1 MKIALPSGEE
11 PISVLSLGAG
21 DSVESRIAKN
31 LLDID
36 EPLINNLP
44 NQIEDVL
51 DGYRDLSDEEL
62 GVFEE
67 ELKEAYR
74 RVVNK
79 TLNEVTNDYDISY
92 NEGRLGNYKLKQLFD
107 DTFKNKIL
115 GGSRFELP
123 EYTREQARSFV
134 KDNMVEIKTQE
145 WETSSASYKMKN
157 VSFTEFEHWD
167 APNSKANA
175 MINNNVQPYN
185 KPISELAEDSM
196 GFSEF
201 TRAKVSGDEVDPV
214 LVDKYLR
221 ESKDAIPAEYRR
233 KIKELEK
240 YEKRVQNIFDE
251 LYKNTE
257 DPKFKQIYDTI
268 QDLRRGLPKDFDRV
282 KYSGSQTSMSAGE
295 MTEFNRGF
303 DYLRY
308 TIPIVERQLKAI
320 DSFPKAKWSKSKAQK
335 INYLQT
341 QKDVKEMIKQINKIK
356 KTITRKKLE
365 EGIRALYETPEE
377 FEEKH
382 GEYFRQDRNTLS
394 KEKMKEYFD
403 NPVDFIRDYLP
414 LNLVLY
420 EITFSIRA
428 KTETKQDPFTGEEE
442 EQTTYTIHEDSD
454 SSSKHKTLKDRIK
467 NQVDLYPIGF
477 KPSTS
482 TPRILGEKINIENEL
497 EGTVADREFALNVIN
512 KLSRN
517 NDDLNRAGI
526 GG

>member
-11 PISVLSLGAG
+11 PISVLSLGVG

-31 LLDID
+31 LLDVD

-44 NQIEDVL
+44 NHIEDVL

-62 GVFEE
+62 QVFKE
-67 ELKEAYR
+67 ELKEAYK

-123 EYTREQARSFV
+123 KYTREQARSFV
-134 KDNMVEIKTQE
+134 KDNMVKIKTQE
-145 WETSSASYKMKN
+145 WETTVASYKMKD
-157 VSFTEFEHWD
+157 VSFDEFEHWD

-185 KPISELAEDSM
+185 KKISESVEDGMS
-196 GFSEF
+196 FSEF

-214 LVDKYLR
+214 LLDKYLK
-221 ESKDAIPAEYRR
+221 ESKDAIAKEYRR

-240 YEKRVQNIFDE
+240 YEKRVQKVFDK
-251 LYKNTE
+251 LYRDTE
-257 DPKFKQIYDTI
+257 DPQFKRIYDTI

-308 TIPIVERQLKAI
+308 TIPIIERQLAAI
-320 DSFPKAKWSKSKAQK
+320 NSFPKSGWSKAKSEK
-335 INYLQT
+335 IDYLQT
-341 QKDVKEMIKQINKIK
+341 QKEVKEMIKQINQFKR
-356 KTITRKKLE
+356 TISRKKLE
-365 EGIRALYETPEE
+365 QGIRALYETPEE

-382 GEYFRQDRNTLS
+382 GEYFRQNREGLS
-394 KEKMKEYFD
+394 NQKMKEYFD
-403 NPVDFIRDYLP
+403 NPVDFIRDTYLLIWYYTKLHFLLEQKQKYMWTP
-414 LNLVLY
+414 LQ
-420 EITFSIRA
+420 E
-428 KTETKQDPFTGEEE
+428 KK
-442 EQTTYTIHEDSD
+442 
-454 SSSKHKTLKDRIK
+454 IK
-467 NQVDLYPIGF
+467 KLH
-477 KPSTS
+477 
-482 TPRILGEKINIENEL
+482 ILFMKI
-497 EGTVADREFALNVIN
+497 VAVVQNT
-512 KLSRN
+512 KLSKIELTTKLTFIPLVSDHPLPPLVFLVKKLILKMN
-517 NDDLNRAGI
+517 
-526 GG
+526 